1 MKQYLYYNTIH
12 YFSHYITFPCN
23 PSPVDLE
30 MESNTKR
37 DSSIVNK
44 KKKKKGDPT
53 WGLNPKVEQHC
64 TIVSLFYG
72 IILRAVKQ

>member
-1 MKQYLYYNTIH
+1 
-12 YFSHYITFPCN
+12 
-23 PSPVDLE
+23 

-72 IILRAVKQ
+72 IILSYAYIKHNIILLSNTELFHSY

>member
-1 MKQYLYYNTIH
+1 
-12 YFSHYITFPCN
+12 
-23 PSPVDLE
+23 

-72 IILRAVKQ
+72 IILRAVKQWTFLFLLITGAAD